1 MRNRYSRA
9 FYAMASTVA
18 VTTVVGLTAAGAA
31 SASTTRAKPDITPPC
46 GADCITIYNQKYGD
60 TYVLDNHKTRK
71 RVGNKLELF
80 AASNSDSAEDFAPID
95 EGTVDDFYDLGL
107 VSAKLAFNYGT
118 DTAYILEWAP
128 YGVSTGLCEG
138 TAGTAHNGEL
148 VSLRVCGQNADTVW
162 VVDSADADPTTGL
175 EPQIAGTDTNF
186 SDPQVLTTGGSPWLA
201 SQPQLKTYRLE
212 SFAGGQVYNTQLWF
226 DPTVTPPGPAHHS

>member
-46 GADCITIYNQKYGD
+46 GSDCITIFNEKYGPD
-60 TYVLDNHKTRK
+60 FVLDNHKTRR

-80 AASNSDSAEDFAPID
+80 PASNSDSAEDFVPVD
-95 EGTVDDFYDLGL
+95 EGTVDDFYDIGL
-107 VSAKLAFNYGT
+107 VSSKLAFNYGD
-118 DTAYILEWAP
+118 DTAYMLEWAP
-128 YGVSTGLCEG
+128 YGVETGLCEG
-138 TAGTAHNGEL
+138 TAGDAKNNEK
-148 VSLRVCGQNADTVW
+148 VSLQACGQNAKTVW
-162 VVDSADADPTTGL
+162 VVDSEDADPNTGL

-186 SDPQVLTTGGSPWLA
+186 SDPQVLTTGGSPFLP
-201 SQPQLKTYRLE
+201 SQPQLKTYRMK
-212 SFAGGQVYNTQLWF
+212 SFADGEVYTTQLWF
-226 DPTVTPPGPAHHS
+226 DPTVDSSELVS